1 MPDQVIQRARLCP
14 AAQQCVL
21 DVTLGQAT
29 AFQRLAHPCGDLLD
43 QRLKIVLFGGGY
55 LAEQGR
61 IRTEAGDEDY
71 SVMERI

>member
-1 MPDQVIQRARLCP
+1 MPDQVIQRAGLCP
-14 AAQQCVL
+14 AAQQGVL
-21 DVTLGQAT
+21 DVTLDQAT

-55 LAEQGR
+55 LAEQRR
-61 IRTEAGDEDY
+61 IRTEARDEDY